1 MIKIKPYFF
10 LAYHII
16 NGLYLFI
23 KMNFGNHRRIA
34 DRRLRYL
41 VKYAYEN
48 VELYRRK
55 YDAAGIKP
63 SDINNIDDLSKL
75 PLITKRD
82 IVEGYPNDIVSKKL
96 KPGDYYMVST
106 SGSTGI
112 PVRIFKD
119 RRLLS
124 ISMVMSIFMNKLIG
138 LYLGIKIKPKTL
150 LSIFVE
156 TPDSLEGIGPT
167 EKKKLPSFCFKH
179 SLDINALDP
188 PQTHIEKLNSFK
200 PDTVFTYPSI
210 FRNMVTYAEH
220 HNLSLHQPALLVVSG
235 ELLDKHTRKIIKR
248 GFKGELLNWYI
259 TTECSTIA
267 SECKCHAGMHIKD
280 NTAILELLKDGKPV
294 SPGEVGEV
302 VITNLWNKATP
313 IIRYSGLKDIGR
325 ISPVPCKCKQKTPLL
340 EVLEGRITDS
350 VVLNDGDKLHP
361 FSLTLALE
369 HIQGIISFQIIQET
383 LNTINVLI
391 VAENKGTSQL
401 AEAVRDSLQT
411 VICNRAD
418 ISTCFVDDIPHL
430 SNGQSHRVVVS
441 KIAQQ
446 LYN

>member
-1 MIKIKPYFF
+1 MIKIKPYFT
-10 LAYHII
+10 LAYHVV
-16 NGLYLFI
+16 NGLSLFI
-23 KMNFGNHRRIA
+23 RMNYGNHRKIA

-63 SDINNIDDLSKL
+63 DDIKSIDDISKL
-75 PLITKRD
+75 PIITKKD

-96 KPGDYYMVST
+96 EPDDYYMVST

-119 RRLLS
+119 RKLLS
-124 ISMVMSIFMNKLIG
+124 VSMVMSIFMNKLIG

-156 TPDSLEGIGPT
+156 TPDSLEGIGPA
-167 EKKKLPSFCFKH
+167 EKRKLPSFCFKH
-179 SLDINALDP
+179 SLDANALDS
-188 PQTHIEKLNSFK
+188 PQRHIDKLNSFK
-200 PDTVFTYPSI
+200 PDTLFTYPSI
-210 FRNMVTYAEH
+210 LRNMVACAEQK
-220 HNLSLHQPALLVVSG
+220 NLELHQPALLIVSG
-235 ELLDKHTRKIIKR
+235 ELLDTHTRQTIKR
-248 GFKGELLNWYI
+248 GFNGELLNWYI

-267 SECKCHAGMHIKD
+267 SECKNHTGMHIKD

-294 SPGEVGEV
+294 APGEVGEV
-302 VITNLWNKATP
+302 VITNLWNQATP
-313 IIRYSGLKDIGR
+313 IIRYAGLKDVGR
-325 ISPVPCKCKQKTPLL
+325 ISPTPCKCKLKTPLL

-350 VVLNDGDKLHP
+350 VVLHDGDKLHP

-383 LNTINVLI
+383 LNNINVLI
-391 VAENKGTSQL
+391 VAENKANSEL
-401 AEAVRDSLQT
+401 ADAVKDGLQAI
-411 VICNRAD
+411 ICDRAS
-418 ISTCFVDDIPHL
+418 INTNFVDEIPHL
-430 SNGQSHRVVVS
+430 SNGQCHRVVVS

-446 LYN
+446 LFN